1 MDRKSI
7 IVLLV
12 CLLLLFTWSSIINRM
27 FPPIPVPEGTNIVS
41 TATNVTAPAPETNIS
56 DPQTSAAPVISATQP
71 TPVEP
76 DAPEQLVTIENEDA
90 RFTFTSYGGGLKRI
104 ELKEHPATVVCDKR
118 QVAETNRATLNA
130 PAPVAAFALLAN
142 TLDQRGFQI
151 TNTGPLTVQAEK
163 VQTNGLRIIKSFQL
177 STNYLVKVNIRLEN
191 ASTGAIHLPAQE
203 LVIGSSTP
211 IGKRD
216 ETWMM
221 GLQWYDSDSA
231 VTVDDTWFQN
241 RPMGCGMFPER
252 TRNEYAAGSSN
263 VFWGAAHNQFFAMIA
278 VPDQPAPRFIGRRIH
293 LPIPTQEQ
301 LAADPSIFARPI
313 GFQAG
318 FGYLALSLRP
328 GEVVERK
335 YDLYAGPKEYN
346 TLARLGNKLDLAMKF
361 GFFGW
366 FAKALLLSMNGLN
379 KLGLSYGLA
388 IVVITIIIK
397 LIFWPL
403 TNASTKSMKR
413 MAALQPQMKAIQE
426 KYKDDPKK
434 MNMKLME
441 FMKENRVS
449 PLGGCLP
456 MLLQIPVFIGF
467 YTMLQSAIE
476 LRGARFL
483 WACDLSQADTV
494 WVVPGLNFPVN
505 PMPLIMGLTML
516 WQARLTPPSPGMD
529 PVQQKIMKYMPL
541 IFMVF
546 LYTFSAGLTLYW
558 TVQNLLT
565 IAQMKLTKSTGTPK
579 SSAPGSV
586 PPHRPGGPPKKKH

>member
-1 MDRKSI
+1 MI
-7 IVLLV
+7 
-12 CLLLLFTWSSIINRM
+12 
-27 FPPIPVPEGTNIVS
+27 
-41 TATNVTAPAPETNIS
+41 
-56 DPQTSAAPVISATQP
+56 
-71 TPVEP
+71 
-76 DAPEQLVTIENEDA
+76 TIENDDA
-90 RFTFTSYGGGLKRI
+90 RYTFTSVGGGLKRI
-104 ELKEHPATVVCDKR
+104 ELKEYPATVVCDKR

-130 PAPVAAFALLAN
+130 PAPVAAFSLLIGNAE
-142 TLDQRGFQI
+142 QRGFQL
-151 TNTGPLTVQAEK
+151 TNTSSSLRASKALPS
-163 VQTNGLRIIKSFQL
+163 GLHLIKDFHL
-177 STNYLVKVNIRLEN
+177 STNYLVKVTVRLEN
-191 ASTGAIHLPAQE
+191 RSAEPIEVPAQE
-203 LVIGSSTP
+203 LVFGSSTP

-216 ETWMM
+216 ETLMM
-221 GLQWYDSDSA
+221 GLQWYDRDSA
-231 VTVDDTWFQN
+231 QTVDNAWFQN
-241 RPMGCGMFPER
+241 HPMGCGLFPER
-252 TRNEYAAGSSN
+252 PRVEYVAGSSN
-263 VFWGAAHNQFFAMIA
+263 VFWGAVHNQFFTMIA
-278 VPDQPAPRFIGRRIH
+278 VPNQPAPRFVGRRID
-293 LPIPTQEQ
+293 LPPATQDQ
-301 LAADPSIFARPI
+301 MASDSRIMARPI

-318 FGYLALSLRP
+318 FAYSALSLKP
-328 GEVVERK
+328 GESVERA

-346 TLARLGNKLDLAMKF
+346 TLARLGNSLDLAMKF

-366 FAKALLLSMNGLN
+366 FAKALLLSMNGLHL
-379 KLGLSYGLA
+379 LGLTYGLA

-397 LIFWPL
+397 LVFWPL

-483 WACDLSQADTV
+483 WACDLSQADTI
-494 WVVPGLNFPVN
+494 WVVPGLNFPIN

-565 IAQMKLTKSTGTPK
+565 IAQMKLTKSTDTSTKPAG
-579 SSAPGSV
+579 PGS
-586 PPHRPGGPPKKKH
+586 PAPARPGGPPKKKNP